1 MISSVNNQHRIIRSS
16 HFTFLVGQEQTPL
29 TIHSAIV
36 QNISEPL
43 YALINNGFMKESTNG
58 VAILD
63 DVETETFIAFCEY
76 AYTGAYV
83 TPDRK
88 ESSNN
93 ASTDDQENMKPTM
106 GPLLDFS
113 APSQLDA
120 ESEDT
125 WGFSPATKKS
135 KYRGKGAYYDG
146 TKANSKHKSEPV
158 QVDVVY
164 PDEALWAQ
172 FRSRSFGVKSALRA
186 MDPDI
191 VFHAKLYVFATK
203 YLVEKLRQQC
213 LKSLHRD
220 LRRFSLNRESA
231 SLVLDLLDFTYANTG
246 RYEPGGKSPLR
257 DLVIHYIACF
267 ARTLGDDERF
277 TEILDSNA
285 EMGSDLVAKLV
296 R

>member
-1 MISSVNNQHRIIRSS
+1 MADYKKILRSS

-29 TIHSAIV
+29 TIHAAIV
-36 QNISEPL
+36 HNLSEPL
-43 YALINNGFMKESTNG
+43 YTLINNGLMKESISR
-58 VAILD
+58 VATLD

-88 ESSNN
+88 PSDISEDEPEPEPSNN
-93 ASTDDQENMKPTM
+93 QESFNHDYIEPTM
-106 GPLLDFS
+106 EPPLDF
-113 APSQLDA
+113 APPPQPEEDA
-120 ESEDT
+120 WDAWPST
-125 WGFSPATKKS
+125 TKKS
-135 KYRGKGAYYDG
+135 KRNKKRMNRDEA
-146 TKANSKHKSEPV
+146 KADAEPEPEPM
-158 QVDVVY
+158 QVNNVVY
-164 PDEALWAQ
+164 PYERLWRH
-172 FRSRSFGVKSALRA
+172 FRLR
-186 MDPDI
+186 MLRI
-191 VFHAKLYVFATK
+191 YVFATK
-203 YLVEKLRQQC
+203 YLVEQLRQQC

-257 DLVIHYIACF
+257 DLVIHYIACE
-267 ARTLGDDERF
+267 ARTLGDNERF